1 MATRTKHFNAAFQ
14 AKEVGD
20 DGKLKGYASV
30 FGVVDSYRE
39 VVMPGAFAASLE
51 RHKSEGDMPA
61 MLWQH
66 SSFAPIGVWT
76 KMEEDAKGLV
86 CEGQLCLDTRLG
98 SEARALLKMG
108 ALRGLS
114 IGFSVNVEEF
124 DRNNKVTRLKEVD
137 LWETSVVTFPANR
150 EAMVEEVRSAVVG
163 EILASKK
170 SLEAFLRDA
179 GLPNSVAKKMA
190 ALYLKGDPRDE
201 GDPDG
206 DPGDPRDEG
215 EMVVK
220 QQSLERLIAAIANSP

>member
-1 MATRTKHFNAAFQ
+1 MRTKHFNAAFE
-14 AKEVGD
+14 AKEVSDTG
-20 DGKLKGYASV
+20 LVKGYASV

-39 VVMPGAFAASLE
+39 VVMPGAFKGSLD
-51 RHKSEGDMPA
+51 RHKSEGSMPA

-98 SEARALLKMG
+98 AEARALLKMG

-150 EAMVEEVRSAVVG
+150 EAMVEEVRSAYLG
-163 EILASKK
+163 EVLSSKRN
-170 SLEAFLRDA
+170 LERFLRDA
-179 GLPNSVAKKMA
+179 GLPKLVAVKLA
-190 ALYLKGDPRDE
+190 AAHEVEDDRRDSE
-201 GDPDG
+201 
-206 DPGDPRDEG
+206 
-215 EMVVK
+215 VK
-220 QQSLERLIAAIANSP
+220 ELVASIKRAETILIP